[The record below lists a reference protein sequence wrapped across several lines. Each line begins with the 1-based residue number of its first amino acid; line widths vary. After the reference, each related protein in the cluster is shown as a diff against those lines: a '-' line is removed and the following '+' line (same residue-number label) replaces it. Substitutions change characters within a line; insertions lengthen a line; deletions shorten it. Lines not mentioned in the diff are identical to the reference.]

1 MFCCRFL
8 SHCIQILRD
17 INTKSEI
24 SVDHRSQ
31 YRIML
36 QRSRQL
42 RSEEHTSELQS
53 HSDLVCRLLLE
64 KKKTNHRDSSTYPA
78 ADREAP
84 PRRGWTATAAI
95 GCQAALRDSTASR
108 RAAVSVVN
116 LPTRTVSAA
125 L

>member
-36 QRSRQL
+36 QRSRRR

-64 KKKTNHRDSSTYPA
+64 KKKTNHRDPTTKRHRTTST
-78 ADREAP
+78 DRNQKK
-84 PRRGWTATAAI
+84 PRVHKKDITNDENYTKIQTTKQSLTLKRKHE
-95 GCQAALRDSTASR
+95 R
-108 RAAVSVVN
+108 
-116 LPTRTVSAA
+116 
-125 L
+125 